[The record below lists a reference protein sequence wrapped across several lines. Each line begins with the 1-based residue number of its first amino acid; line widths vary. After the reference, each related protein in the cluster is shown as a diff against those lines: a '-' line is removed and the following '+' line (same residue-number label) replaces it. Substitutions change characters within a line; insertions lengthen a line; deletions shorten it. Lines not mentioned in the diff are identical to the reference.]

1 MRVLVRPLFCKKC
14 GAEQIRYAKICC
26 CGRGVHCAPAF
37 TLCKRRLY
45 KKLVFL
51 LKRLFCVLYLFQAA
65 GRGFMSRR
73 IRESGLMRA
82 KGCMAE

>member
-1 MRVLVRPLFCKKC
+1 MRVRVRPLFCKKC

-26 CGRGVHCAPAF
+26 CGRGAHSAPAF

-45 KKLVFL
+45 NNEGMLVSL
-51 LKRLFCVLYLFQAA
+51 LKRLFCVLNLFQAA

-73 IRESGLMRA
+73 NSER
-82 KGCMAE
+82 